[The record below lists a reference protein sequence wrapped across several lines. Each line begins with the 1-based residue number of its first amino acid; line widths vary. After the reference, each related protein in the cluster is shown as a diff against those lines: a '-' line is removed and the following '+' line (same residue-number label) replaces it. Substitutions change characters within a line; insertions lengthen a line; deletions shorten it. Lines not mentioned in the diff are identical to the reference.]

1 MAKELSV
8 NKNTQ
13 EIYEFY
19 KTKLIDPKKLKGK
32 SVFILELGNVKYI
45 DEIKKYAKNVCIIDD
60 SYNVFF
66 GDVFVNINTFEN
78 QIKTFLEK
86 NKMPKFDVAIMNPPY
101 DKTLHL
107 KILEF
112 IIPNVKLTINIS
124 PIRWLQDPLA
134 KYKSSSNYLK
144 YEHSISKHL
153 KSLETIKS
161 NKCDELFGV
170 RFDCDLGIYTL
181 DENGGFDYVNFNS
194 DKIIDKVRMKW
205 NNANIENNM
214 KNGWRIKVPTI
225 NGVSQIH
232 GVKYKD
238 IKPLGEIHIFYNGK
252 KNGKKWHEFW
262 SCNQHSK
269 TTDEITHS
277 VSFNT
282 KDEAQNFADVFE
294 TKFGKYVQTKMQ
306 TDIHLESYNLLWLND
321 YTKPWTD
328 KRLCKYFNI
337 TGYINDNK
345 ATPGSDWELIL
356 NTMEEFK

>member
-1 MAKELSV
+1 MAKELSI
-8 NKNTQ
+8 NMNTN
-13 EIYEFY
+13 EIYKFY
-19 KTKLIDPKKLKGK
+19 KSKLIDPQKLKGK
-32 SVFILELGNVKYI
+32 SVLILELGNVKYI
-45 DEIKKYAKNVCIIDD
+45 DEIKKYAKNVCIIDY

-66 GDVFVNINTFEN
+66 GDVFVNINTLEN
-78 QIKTFLEK
+78 QIKSFFEK
-86 NKMPKFDVAIMNPPY
+86 NKMPKFDIAIMNPPY

-112 IIPNVKLTINIS
+112 MIPKVKLIINIS

-205 NNANIENNM
+205 SNANIENNM

-238 IKPLGEIHIFYNGK
+238 IKPLGEIHIFYDGK

-356 NTMEEFK
+356 NTMEEIK

>member
-1 MAKELSV
+1 MAKELSI
-8 NKNTQ
+8 NMNTN

-19 KTKLIDPKKLKGK
+19 KSKLIDPKKLKGK
-32 SVFILELGNVKYI
+32 SVLILELGNVKYI
-45 DEIKKYAKNVCIIDD
+45 DEVKKYAKNVCIIDD

-66 GDVFVNINTFEN
+66 GDVFVNINTLEN

-86 NKMPKFDVAIMNPPY
+86 NKMPKFDIAIMNPPY
-101 DKTLHL
+101 DKNLHL

-112 IIPNVKLTINIS
+112 MIPKVKLTINIS

-144 YEHSISKHL
+144 FEHSISKHL

-181 DENGGFDYVNFNS
+181 DKNGGFDYVNFNS
-194 DKIIDKVRMKW
+194 DKIIDKVRVKW
-205 NNANIENNM
+205 SNANIENNM
-214 KNGWRIKVPTI
+214 KNGWRIKIPTI

-345 ATPGSDWELIL
+345 ALPGSDWELIL
-356 NTMEEFK
+356 NTMEEIK